1 MTKKRLKFIFLLSM
15 SFFSCSLLS
24 IEKTLENKIFVDYSC
39 EDYSNRSQ
47 DQKFSLRHFAG
58 LRALQLCKIEKPTF
72 TYDVQSI
79 PPWQKRLFANE
90 LPENNTTMMVTSEL
104 STVDIRFKI
113 KMEKDPKE
121 KLALYKNI
129 RQKLRNSGK
138 RQAAIKITE
147 EILKWAE
154 KLWKKNK
161 KDSVTQAIYQ
171 EALLIRIRLL
181 WNENRHKDSLKLI
194 TTGKRNM
201 KPLKQLADFYFLEGR
216 IQEDLKDTTAALA
229 AYQAALD
236 NFDTQTT
243 PPTLFDKEKLTWIR
257 AWMNYQNKNWAQ
269 SAEEMQILSGLVK
282 EVGEVSR
289 SLFFQA
295 RSLENLDKKD
305 EAKKIYEKIITDD
318 FYSFYALAS
327 YNRLNRKL
335 PALTTLV
342 PQMTITVDTELSFM
356 SDEQRTVFRDLIK
369 YGEIDYAE
377 RSIPYFTS
385 KNNEVFQLGLEL
397 AQTGR
402 RYLPLFAAFARLSN
416 ADKMDAVI
424 RFGDY
429 IFPRIHEDEVLKMS
443 EKTEIPSSLIYAIM
457 KQESAFNEK
466 SRSGADALGLM
477 QVIPALAKSLS
488 KKYQISYT
496 TPQDLYNPIIN
507 IQLGTLELKD
517 QLSKQKGQLTFV
529 AAAYNAGPNALA
541 KWVKEH
547 STDDIFEFI
556 ENIPYDETRSYVKII
571 ARNKLFY
578 ERIKNKDQEQDFP
591 ASFLYTLN
599 EPR

>member
-1 MTKKRLKFIFLLSM
+1 MKKRLKLIFLLNM

-24 IEKTLENKIFVDYSC
+24 VEKTLENKVFADYTC
-39 EDYSNRSQ
+39 EDYAVRSQ

-58 LRALQLCKIEKPTF
+58 LRALQLCKSEKPSF
-72 TYDVQSI
+72 AYDMESI
-79 PPWQKRLFANE
+79 PPWQKRLFAME
-90 LPENNTTMMVTSEL
+90 LPENNTAQMLPTEL
-104 STVDIRFKI
+104 STDDIRFKI
-113 KMEKDPKE
+113 RLEKDPKE
-121 KLALYKNI
+121 KLALYKNL

-138 RQAAIKITE
+138 RQAAIKMTD
-147 EILKWAE
+147 EILTWAE

-161 KDSVTQAIYQ
+161 KDSVIQVVYQ

-181 WNENRHKDSLKLI
+181 WNENLQKDALKLI
-194 TTGKRNM
+194 KIGRKNM
-201 KPLKQLADFYFLEGR
+201 KPMKQLADFYFLEGR
-216 IQEDLKDTTAALA
+216 ILEDMKDTPGALA

-236 NFDTQTT
+236 NLESQTV
-243 PPTLFDKEKLTWIR
+243 PPTLFDKEKLTWIQ

-269 SAEEMQILSGLVK
+269 AAEEMQRLSELVK
-282 EVGEVSR
+282 DTGEVSR
-289 SLFFQA
+289 SLFFHA

-335 PALTTLV
+335 PALKTLT
-342 PQMTITVDTELSFM
+342 PQMTLMMDTELSFM
-356 SDEQRTVFRDLIK
+356 SDEQRSVFRDLIK

-385 KNNEVFQLGLEL
+385 KNTEVFQLGLEL
-397 AQTGR
+397 AQTGH
-402 RYLPLFAAFARLSN
+402 RYLPLFASFARLPN

-488 KKYQISYT
+488 KKYQVSYT

-507 IQLGTLELKD
+507 IQLGTFELKD
-517 QLSKQKGQLTFV
+517 QVSKQKGQLTFV

-541 KWVKEH
+541 RWLKEH
-547 STDDIFEFI
+547 STEDIFEFI

-599 EPR
+599 DPR